1 MRAYKSLFKIRFI
14 NTLQYRTAAFAG
26 VLTQF
31 AFGLLYILL
40 FRAFYAQ
47 GNVPENFTID
57 QMTSYIWLQQMFF
70 VLFYMV
76 DKNPLM
82 ISQIEQGNICYE
94 MVRPMNLYGNWF
106 CTLYAERI
114 SKTVLRFIP
123 VLLLAILLPGG
134 FGLGAPASALN
145 FMLFL
150 VNLIIGSLLI
160 ISINIIAYCLMF
172 HTMSSIGI
180 FSIIATLGSL
190 FNGSMI
196 PLPLTPTW
204 FQAIVNFLPFRYV
217 NDLTFQT
224 YVGSIP
230 LTDSLIQTL
239 IQIAWLVFFVL
250 VGNLWLKRNLKKV
263 EVQGG

>member
-26 VLTQF
+26 VLTQV
-31 AFGLLYILL
+31 AFGIMYILL
-40 FRAFYAQ
+40 FRAFYSQ
-47 GNVPENFTID
+47 GNIPENFTVE
-57 QMTSYIWLQQMFF
+57 QMASYIWLQQMFF
-70 VLFYMV
+70 VLFYMI

-82 ISQIEQGNICYE
+82 INQIEQGNICYE

-106 CTLYAERI
+106 CTLYAERV
-114 SKTVLRFIP
+114 SKTLLRFIP
-123 VLLLAILLPGG
+123 VLIVSILLPSG
-134 FGLGAPASALN
+134 FGLGLPNSPVN
-145 FMLFL
+145 FMLFI
-150 VNLIIGSLLI
+150 VNLIVGSLLI

-180 FSIIATLGSL
+180 FSIIATLGAL

-204 FQAIVNFLPFRYV
+204 FQTLVNFLPFRYV

-230 LTDSLIQTL
+230 LSQSLISTA
-239 IQIAWLVFFVL
+239 IQVAWLLLFVL
-250 VGNLWLKRNLKKV
+250 IGNLWLKHNLKKV